1 MDRSIF
7 MFEFWVL
14 DEIQFIKK
22 KKKKT
27 QDSIVCYGNS
37 SQQQYSKNT
46 SFQCRKQDKKK

>member
-22 KKKKT
+22 KKKKKARL
-27 QDSIVCYGNS
+27 
-37 SQQQYSKNT
+37 YSMIW
-46 SFQCRKQDKKK
+46 

>member
-22 KKKKT
+22 KKKKK
-27 QDSIVCYGNS
+27 QDYIVWDGNY